1 MALRAS
7 IAGVISTVNRKECLK
22 QPRAHYEAKMDEY
35 KAMIAEYGTKVQ
47 AIDAEITT
55 IKAGEVHEVLDTGS
69 YSRSRQ
75 QQTTSL
81 LTGNLLLPGTT
92 NTLNWG
98 IQFITHNNNILSLTC
113 YSCRRSTFPTS

>member
-22 QPRAHYEAKMDEY
+22 QPRAHYEAKMDDY
-35 KAMIAEYGTKVQ
+35 MAMIAEYGTKVQ

-75 QQTTSL
+75 QQTRFTSGHHEHFEL
-81 LTGNLLLPGTT
+81 GDSVYNS
-92 NTLNWG
+92 
-98 IQFITHNNNILSLTC
+98 Q
-113 YSCRRSTFPTS
+113 